1 MIKKVVV
8 YMGVKERK
16 TYNLDSGV
24 VQKFEKICKKK
35 GLSYSGQMEMILEH
49 FIAKDDEK
57 FVDEIHAP
65 RIEALV
71 ENVLNKHTNRI
82 IGTIHNSHVDSKA
95 VLIGLPTIYKKMIG
109 IVEQSI
115 RLHIDK
121 QLLADVETTFQDKY
135 GSEALALRM
144 MSDWRTVA
152 KEMVIEESKQGRK
165 QKGVM

>member
-1 MIKKVVV
+1 
-8 YMGVKERK
+8 MGVKERK

-49 FIAKDDEK
+49 FVAKDDEK

-95 VLIGLPTIYKKMIG
+95 VLIGLPMIYKKMIG
-109 IVEQSI
+109 VMEASI
-115 RLHIDK
+115 RLHVNDE
-121 QLLADVETTFQDKY
+121 LLADVETTLANKF
-135 GSEALALRM
+135 GSEALAMRM
-144 MSDWRTVA
+144 MGEWRSVA

-165 QKGVM
+165 QKGAM